1 MSYFKKA
8 NIFTQILFSKGAIVV
23 IFFLIIFTG
32 FGLYSI
38 IGKSIDASRER
49 KVAETQVAD
58 LNQKQTELSQKIDML
73 KTPEGQSDALK
84 EEYPVVASGEHVVVI
99 TDDTTPDATQ
109 TDQSQTDSQKG
120 FWDYLK
126 NLFKKGN

>member
-99 TDDTTPDATQ
+99 TEDTTPDATQ